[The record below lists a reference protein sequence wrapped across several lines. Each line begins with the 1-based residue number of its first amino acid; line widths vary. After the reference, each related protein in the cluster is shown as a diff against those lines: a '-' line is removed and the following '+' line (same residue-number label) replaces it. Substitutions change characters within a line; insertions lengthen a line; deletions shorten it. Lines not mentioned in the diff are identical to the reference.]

1 MGTLA
6 AIDMVL
12 ALLTRAQQISA
23 LVNKAQAEGRDL
35 TAEEW
40 AEITQAD
47 DKARSDLALAIE
59 KAKAEGR

>member
-12 ALLTRAQQISA
+12 ALLARAQQISA

-35 TAEEW
+35 SLEEW